1 MTLRVVYHNG
11 TFRPEN
17 QCDLKEGT
25 HGVVLIDNAEL
36 QQISDPEER
45 RRLLADVVER
55 LRNNPVPPDSPRL
68 TRDQMHDRD

>member
-11 TFRPEN
+11 TFLPEDK
-17 QCDLKEGT
+17 CDLKEGT

-55 LRNNPVPPDSPRL
+55 LKNNPVLPDSPRL

>member
-11 TFRPEN
+11 TFQPED

-25 HGVVLIDNAEL
+25 HGVVLIDTAES
-36 QQISDPEER
+36 QISDPEER

-55 LRNNPVPPDSPRL
+55 LKNNPVSPDSPRL